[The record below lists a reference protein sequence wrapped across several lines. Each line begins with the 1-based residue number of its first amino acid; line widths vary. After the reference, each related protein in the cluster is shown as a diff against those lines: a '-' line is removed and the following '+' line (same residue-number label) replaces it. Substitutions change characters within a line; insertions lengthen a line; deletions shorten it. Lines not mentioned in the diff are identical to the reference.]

1 MYKIDRNLL
10 TGETLKL
17 GDFVIQNQ
25 CNKSVIKEHLPE
37 LISLN
42 SLLASLAGVSID
54 IEPLFW
60 CKDEV
65 KRIYKSNQEKS
76 QMDFWAY
83 IYDNAGVIEEM
94 YNNHSVFLDSLDF
107 EYYPMQYSFFKGYSK
122 KDITDIILSYFS
134 TFDNKTYNKV
144 KTYFDENR
152 IEMDFDEAINFDGVF
167 YSSKFLNTGYIVCR
181 ENKFNS
187 LTASIIVH
195 ELGHMLDYTTFIYP
209 QQKRGSVVK
218 DALLEV
224 PSSFYATDFSNYLI
238 DKKIDPLGGRL
249 LLLQDYVLIEDP
261 KNIDMSDDADVFEEF
276 RSKIIYSIGS
286 AFALNL
292 VSLRKEDPKTF
303 KKKLNDLLTSRK
315 ESYLIED
322 SLDKIG
328 ISVSEFVNGER
339 INDDIKENVKEL
351 KKKFKY

>member
-1 MYKIDRNLL
+1 MSYLYPDID
-10 TGETLKL
+10 
-17 GDFVIQNQ
+17 
-25 CNKSVIKEHLPE
+25 
-37 LISLN
+37 
-42 SLLASLAGVSID
+42 
-54 IEPLFW
+54 
-60 CKDEV
+60 
-65 KRIYKSNQEKS
+65 
-76 QMDFWAY
+76 
-83 IYDNAGVIEEM
+83 
-94 YNNHSVFLDSLDF
+94 
-107 EYYPMQYSFFKGYSK
+107 EYRTMTKG
-122 KDITDIILSYFS
+122 
-134 TFDNKTYNKV
+134 N
-144 KTYFDENR
+144 
-152 IEMDFDEAINFDGVF
+152 
-167 YSSKFLNTGYIVCR
+167 
-181 ENKFNS
+181 
-187 LTASIIVH
+187 
-195 ELGHMLDYTTFIYP
+195 
-209 QQKRGSVVK
+209 
-218 DALLEV
+218 
-224 PSSFYATDFSNYLI
+224 YATDFSNYLI

-249 LLLQDYVLIEDP
+249 LLQQDYALIEDS